1 MGVPFIN
8 ALLTIALFHDIFLI
22 DVINNTLEKYMNYI
36 EFRRIVEPF
45 TVFSIADIRQADSAF
60 HRRRLNEWQ
69 KKGYI
74 RKVVRGYYIFA
85 DMPLYEKSLF
95 EIANRI
101 YEPSYVSF
109 EMALAH
115 YGLIPES
122 VYGITS
128 ASTRKTSHFR
138 TQIGSFIY
146 RTISPKL
153 YFGFD
158 LVKNNEK
165 SFKLATPEKAF
176 LDLFYIK
183 TELRDEASFEG
194 LRVNSEAFNKI
205 MKHVK
210 INNYLGIYGQ
220 ISLKR
225 RVNNFLEYIKH
236 A

>member
-1 MGVPFIN
+1 
-8 ALLTIALFHDIFLI
+8 
-22 DVINNTLEKYMNYI
+22 MNYI
-36 EFRRIVEPF
+36 EFRHIVGPF
-45 TVFSIADIRQADSAF
+45 TVFSIADIRQADPAF

-69 KKGYI
+69 EKGYI
-74 RKVVRGYYIFA
+74 RKVIRGYYVFVDA
-85 DMPLYEKSLF
+85 PLNEKSLF

-101 YEPSYVSF
+101 YGPSYISF
-109 EMALAH
+109 EMALAY

-128 ASTRKTSHFR
+128 ASTRKTSHFK

-165 SFKLATPEKAF
+165 TFKLATPEKAL

-183 TELRDEASFEG
+183 TELRDEVSFEG
-194 LRVNSEAFNKI
+194 LRLNRQAFFKLMHHGKI
-205 MKHVK
+205 DD
-210 INNYLGIYGQ
+210 YLSVYGQ
-220 ISLKR
+220 VSLKN
-225 RVNNFLEYIKH
+225 RVNNFWEYIKH